1 MLYLRH
7 FHSNLWIIQV
17 NNVLKNVFM
26 KSGRDIDHKKRDSRK
41 VEEMF
46 SRIASRYDLLNHVLS
61 LGLDIGW
68 RKKVAKET
76 VKSRCRRILDVCT
89 GTGDMAIELCRFW
102 KGAAQVEGLD
112 FSRELIEL
120 GRQKV
125 RKANLDERI
134 AFREGNA
141 EKLPFE
147 NDRFD
152 AVTITFGLRNVN
164 NRIKA
169 LNEFYRVTAPG
180 GCFVCLEFS
189 QPTNP
194 ILKKAYSFYL
204 FNIVPFVSK
213 VLGSDPAAYRY
224 LGNTIKDFPSRAE
237 LAKLLESAGWKEVSC
252 RKLAGG
258 VVAIHRGTK

>member
-1 MLYLRH
+1 
-7 FHSNLWIIQV
+7 V
-17 NNVLKNVFM
+17 
-26 KSGRDIDHKKRDSRK
+26 KSGRDIDHKKRDARK

-46 SRIASRYDLLNHVLS
+46 SRIASRYDLLNRVLS

-76 VKSRCRRILDVCT
+76 GKTKCSRVLDVCT

-102 KGAAQVEGLD
+102 KGAVQVEGLD

-120 GRQKV
+120 GREKV
-125 RKANLDERI
+125 KKANLDDKI

-152 AVTITFGLRNVN
+152 AVTITFGLRNIN
-164 NRIKA
+164 NRINA
-169 LNEFYRVTAPG
+169 LKEFYRVTAPG

-189 QPTNP
+189 QPEDP
-194 ILKKAYSFYL
+194 ILKNAYSFYL
-204 FNIVPFVSK
+204 FKVVPFVAK
-213 VLGSDPAAYRY
+213 ILGSDPAAYRY
-224 LGNTIKDFPSRAE
+224 LGNTIKDFPPSAE
-237 LAKLLESAGWKEVSC
+237 LSALLESAGWKDVSC

-258 VVAIHRGTK
+258 IVAIHRGTKQ